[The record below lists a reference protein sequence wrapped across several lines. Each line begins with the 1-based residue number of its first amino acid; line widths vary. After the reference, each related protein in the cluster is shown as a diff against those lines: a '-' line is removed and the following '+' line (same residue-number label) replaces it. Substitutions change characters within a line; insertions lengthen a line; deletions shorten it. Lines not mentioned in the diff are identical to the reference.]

1 MKSLKL
7 LKLVQEVVFMS
18 VEKVTISKS
27 EYEALLDAKEELEDI
42 QTVEYAL
49 ANPEEGMPSALVE
62 RLIDGENPLSIYR
75 KWRGFNQSSLAR
87 ASGVNR
93 TQIADIEAGRSMP
106 SVLTLKK
113 LAKTLK
119 VDMDMLV

>member
-7 LKLVQEVVFMS
+7 LKLEQEVVFMS

-42 QTVEYAL
+42 QAVKYAL

-75 KWRGFNQSSLAR
+75 EWRGFNQSSLAR

-106 SVLTLKK
+106 SVVTLKK
-113 LAKTLK
+113 LAETLK
-119 VDMDMLV
+119 VDMDELV

>member
-1 MKSLKL
+1 
-7 LKLVQEVVFMS
+7 MS

-42 QTVEYAL
+42 QAVEYAL

-62 RLIDGENPLSIYR
+62 RMIINGENPLTIYR
-75 KWRGFNQSSLAR
+75 EWRGFNQSSLAR

-106 SVLTLKK
+106 SVVTLKK
-113 LAKTLK
+113 LAETLN

>member
-1 MKSLKL
+1 
-7 LKLVQEVVFMS
+7 MS

-27 EYEALLDAKEELEDI
+27 EYEALLDAKEKLEDI
-42 QTVEYAL
+42 QAVEYAL

-62 RLIDGENPLSIYR
+62 RLIDGENPLTIYR
-75 KWRGFNQSSLAR
+75 EWRGFNQSSLAR

-106 SVLTLKK
+106 SVVTLKK
-113 LAKTLK
+113 LAETLN

>member
-7 LKLVQEVVFMS
+7 LKLEQEVVFMS

-42 QTVEYAL
+42 QAVKYAL

-62 RLIDGENPLSIYR
+62 RLIDGENPLSLRRKPHPNSRYR
-75 KWRGFNQSSLAR
+75 SR
-87 ASGVNR
+87 
-93 TQIADIEAGRSMP
+93 
-106 SVLTLKK
+106 KK
-113 LAKTLK
+113 HAVCCHT
-119 VDMDMLV
+119 

>member
-1 MKSLKL
+1 
-7 LKLVQEVVFMS
+7 MS

-42 QTVEYAL
+42 QAVEYAL
-49 ANPEEGMPSALVE
+49 ANPEDGMPSALVE
-62 RLIDGENPLSIYR
+62 RLIDGENPLTIYR
-75 KWRGFNQSSLAR
+75 EWRGFNQSSLSR
-87 ASGVNR
+87 TSGVNR

-106 SVLTLKK
+106 SVVTLKK
-113 LAKTLK
+113 LAETLN

>member
-1 MKSLKL
+1 
-7 LKLVQEVVFMS
+7 MS

-42 QTVEYAL
+42 QAVEYAL

-62 RLIDGENPLSIYR
+62 RMIINGENPLTIYR
-75 KWRGFNQSSLAR
+75 EWRGFNQSSLSR
-87 ASGVNR
+87 TSGVNR

-106 SVLTLKK
+106 SVVTLKK
-113 LAKTLK
+113 LAETLN